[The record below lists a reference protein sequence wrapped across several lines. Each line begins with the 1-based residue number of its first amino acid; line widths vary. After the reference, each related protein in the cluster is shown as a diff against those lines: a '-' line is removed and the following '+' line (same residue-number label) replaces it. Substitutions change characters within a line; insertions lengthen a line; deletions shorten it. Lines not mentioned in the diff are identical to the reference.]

1 MAMEEQLEDKFIVFV
16 DNFPSRE
23 ASPEIA
29 KK

>member
-1 MAMEEQLEDKFIVFV
+1 MAMEAQLEDRFIAFV

-29 KK
+29 IK

>member
-1 MAMEEQLEDKFIVFV
+1 MAMEAQLEEGFIAFV
-16 DNFPSRE
+16 DNFPLRE